1 MKRKRPLIII
11 LLVAVIAVAVWYLLA
26 HSKREIVLTG
36 LVTTDEVIVSS
47 EIQGR
52 LQELLVREV
61 SGEVGQGSLRGKLG
75 WDYEKPERRWFELTL
90 DNVEAIS
97 SAMLDTAKKNDLPAS
112 VIVLKADNEGVQV
125 LERA

>member
-36 LVTTDEVIVSS
+36 MVTTDEVIVSS

-52 LQELLVREV
+52 LQKLLVREGDTV
-61 SGEVGQGSLRGKLG
+61 TNGQLLA
-75 WDYEKPERRWFELTL
+75 L
-90 DNVEAIS
+90 IQ
-97 SAMLDTAKKNDLPAS
+97 PAEQ
-112 VIVLKADNEGVQV
+112 KADLAFYTHGAEQSAAEVAQAGADLKFQ
-125 LERA
+125 